1 MLEEVEEHPLRSSA
15 TRARP
20 ARKGAWPG
28 TALLRHSTN
37 TVGSGAPGQARCVAR
52 PLGYRARMTT
62 TPSEPSPDPEVVP
75 SGDPSP
81 ISTPEPEPG
90 EDPGVPPTEPEIQ
103 PPADP
108 S

>member
-1 MLEEVEEHPLRSSA
+1 MCTPLLHGA
-15 TRARP
+15 FRARL
-20 ARKGAWPG
+20 
-28 TALLRHSTN
+28 ALSIR
-37 TVGSGAPGQARCVAR
+37 APDWIPCAAR
-52 PLGYRARMTT
+52 PLGYRARMST

-81 ISTPEPEPG
+81 ISTPEPEPR